1 MRQLDSRSVS
11 RRRGP
16 AGETTASAVVG
27 LGVGMVLAHV
37 AFRAWALLPSWF
49 YLDDYNLL
57 LDATTGTFGSAYA
70 LEPHNSNLMP
80 GGRLLAWLVAASG
93 TLNWNLAASFVLLV
107 QALAAFAALWALL
120 SFFGARRGVLV
131 PLALY
136 LTSAMTLPA
145 MMWWT
150 AALNQVPLQATLFL
164 ALGAWVRHLRTRKAR
179 WLLVTLAATAVG
191 LFFYVKAL
199 LFFPVL
205 AFIAL
210 AWFATGGPLRRLV
223 HVARTYW
230 LATASALVLAL
241 AYLAYYV
248 VSVDAPFTETT
259 PRVVQRITETML
271 GEAFLTGVLGGP
283 WSWDPLAP
291 PNAFAAPPDV
301 AVHVAWVMV
310 TLVVLY
316 GALTRRRT
324 LRAWALLVAYLLCC
338 LALLVNS
345 RGPEYG
351 AIIGLEYRYLTDAAA
366 VSALCVGLAFLEV
379 RGAPDTSLPREP
391 SLLRVTLRP
400 AVVAALVLVVA
411 VGGVASS
418 VRYVS
423 YWHTQNES
431 DAWIHALQQDLDRV
445 GRVDLADTAV
455 PEGVIS
461 AVFAPDNAM
470 SKMTPLLRGTVDYP
484 RTSSRLGV
492 VAADGTIRSALIG
505 PGVQSEKGHAKG
517 CGWRVRAAGRTIPL
531 TGKAFDWDWWVRI
544 GYLYSTESTVT
555 ISADGDEVEA
565 TLLPGLNS
573 LYVRVSGSFDEIRI
587 DDIARGSTMCVDTIE
602 VGQVEPGGRMP

>member
-1 MRQLDSRSVS
+1 MRKLDSRSVS
-11 RRRGP
+11 RRRRPGS
-16 AGETTASAVVG
+16 ATTASAVVG
-27 LGVGMVLAHV
+27 IGLVMVVAHV

-57 LDATTGTFGSAYA
+57 LDTTTSTFGAAYV

-80 GGRLLAWLVAASG
+80 GGRVLAWLVAGSG
-93 TLNWNLAASFVLLV
+93 TLNWDLAAGLVLLA
-107 QALAAFAALWALL
+107 QALAALAAMWALL
-120 SFFGARRGVLV
+120 SFFGARWGVLV

-136 LTSAMTLPA
+136 LSSAMTLPA

-150 AALNQVPLQATLFL
+150 AALNQVPLQAALFL
-164 ALGAWVRHLRTRKAR
+164 ALGAWVRHLRTRKVG
-179 WLLVTLAATAVG
+179 WLLLTVVATALG

-205 AFIAL
+205 GFVAL
-210 AWFATGGPLRRLV
+210 GWFATGGPVRRLV
-223 HVARTYW
+223 HVARSYW
-230 LATASALVLAL
+230 LATASAAALAL
-241 AYLAYYV
+241 GYLAYYV
-248 VSVDAPFTETT
+248 VSVDAPFTDTT
-259 PRVVQRITETML
+259 PGVVQRITETML
-271 GEAFLTGVLGGP
+271 GTAFMTGVLGGP

-301 AVHVAWVMV
+301 TVHVAWVVV
-310 TLVVLY
+310 TLTVLY
-316 GALTRRRT
+316 GVLTRRRT
-324 LRAWALLVAYLLCC
+324 LRAWALLAAYLLCC
-338 LALLVNS
+338 LGLLVNS

-366 VSALCVGLAFLEV
+366 ISALCVGLAFLEV

-400 AVVAALVLVVA
+400 GVVVALVAVVA

-423 YWHTQNES
+423 YWHTLNES
-431 DAWIHALQQDLDRV
+431 DPWIHALQQDLDRL

-461 AVFAPDNAM
+461 ATFAPDNAM
-470 SKMTPLLRGTVDYP
+470 SKMTPLLHGTADYP

-505 PGVQSEKGHAKG
+505 PGVTSKKGKLKG

-531 TGKAFDWDWWVRI
+531 TGEAFEWDWWVRI
-544 GYLYSTESTVT
+544 GYLYSDESTVR
-555 ISADGDEVEA
+555 ISADDEEVEA

-573 LYVRVSGSFDEIRI
+573 LYLRISGSFDEIRI
-587 DDIARGSTMCVDTIE
+587 DDIAPGSTLCVDTIE